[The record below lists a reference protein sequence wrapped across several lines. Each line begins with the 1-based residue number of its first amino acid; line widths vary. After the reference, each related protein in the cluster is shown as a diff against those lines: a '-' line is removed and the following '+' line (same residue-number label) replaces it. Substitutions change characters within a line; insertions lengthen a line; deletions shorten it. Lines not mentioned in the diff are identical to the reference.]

1 MDWIPGTVRSRSVSE
16 RQLERESRTLRRTSS
31 LRRLAER
38 ASNGFWLE
46 VTERGVGW
54 IFDLDFMVEGEK
66 DGRNE
71 VSFDERILGGL
82 NAGRGWEIAAIT
94 EDGEICRGSAV
105 LVLVLVALIKF
116 ICIVSV
122 SGRIKTRPSASTS
135 HSPT

>member
-31 LRRLAER
+31 LRRLSER

-46 VTERGVGW
+46 VTERGVGR

-71 VSFDERILGGL
+71 VSLDERVLVGF

-94 EDGEICRGSAV
+94 EDGEICR
-105 LVLVLVALIKF
+105 LVLVALIRF